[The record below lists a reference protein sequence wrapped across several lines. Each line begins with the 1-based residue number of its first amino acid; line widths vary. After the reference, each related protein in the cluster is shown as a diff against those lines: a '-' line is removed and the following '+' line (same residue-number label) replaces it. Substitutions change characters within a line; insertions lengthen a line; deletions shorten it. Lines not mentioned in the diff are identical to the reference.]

1 MKKRKNDADKK
12 VNRRHDVNAPGP
24 VAVFFITLGAV
35 LLLGTAGIFLWN
47 VLGAKTDVPGG
58 DTAPVNG
65 QESVGSVEESTIQGE
80 EEITDSLWEKI
91 PEKEPQEQVADA
103 EQEGT
108 AKESRYGKVLQD
120 AEYMKANRI
129 IPWEGSEEGVVT
141 LGFVGDILLD
151 DEYAILANLLNRGG
165 TIENGISAEMLDV
178 LQSVDIL
185 VANNE
190 FPYTNR
196 GVPTEGKTY
205 TFRAQPDTVAYLHD
219 MGVDLAVLANNHM
232 FDFGEQGL
240 LDTLDTLSAAGI
252 PYIGAGRNLEEA
264 SAPVYYIVND
274 IKIAVVA
281 ATQIERLDNPDTR
294 GAGENVSGVFRCL
307 DPAKLYEVVAKAKA
321 ESDFVIVY
329 MHWGTENVAEPDWA
343 QLEQAP
349 GLAKAGADLII
360 GDHPHCLQGIA
371 YYEDTPVIYSL
382 GNFWFNS
389 KTVDTGM
396 VQVEIDANGLKSF
409 QFVPAIQSD
418 CRVDLAYGAERERIL
433 SYMRELSPKV
443 NIDSEGYV
451 TK

>member
-1 MKKRKNDADKK
+1 MKKKRFSTGKK

-24 VAVFFITLGAV
+24 VVVFFITLGAV
-35 LLLGTAGIFLWN
+35 LVLGTAGMFLWN
-47 VLGAKTDVPGG
+47 ALGKGGEPAGQAGMASASGSLSNEDGDVLSGG
-58 DTAPVNG
+58 N
-65 QESVGSVEESTIQGE
+65 EEA
-80 EEITDSLWEKI
+80 DSLWEKI
-91 PEKEPQEQVADA
+91 PEEWQK
-103 EQEGT
+103 EQEENGQQEGS
-108 AKESRYGKVLQD
+108 AKESRYGDVLQD
-120 AEYMKANRI
+120 AEYMEENHI
-129 IPWEGSEEGVVT
+129 IPWEGNEEGVVT

-190 FPYTNR
+190 FPFTSR
-196 GVPTEGKTY
+196 GTPTEGKTY
-205 TFRAQPDTVAYLHD
+205 TFRAEPDTVAYLHD

-240 LDTLDTLSAAGI
+240 LDTLDTLSDAGI

-264 SAPVYYIVND
+264 ATPVYYIVND

-294 GAGENVSGVFRCL
+294 GAGENISGVFRCL
-307 DPAKLYEVVAKAKA
+307 DPTKLYEVVGKAKA

-343 QLEQAP
+343 QLDQAS
-349 GLAKAGADLII
+349 GLADAGADLII

-371 YYEDTPVIYSL
+371 YYGDVPVIYSL

-396 VQVEIDANGLKSF
+396 VQVEIDAEGLKSF
-409 QFVPAIQSD
+409 RFVPAIQSD
-418 CRVDLAYGAERERIL
+418 CRVNLASGTEKERIL
-433 SYMRELSPKV
+433 AYMRELSPEV